1 MMTDR
6 IDVAN
11 TKRWVV
17 KIGSALLT
25 DNGRGLNHNAL
36 MNWAEQIATLR
47 EQGLEIVLVSSGS
60 VAEGM
65 NRLGWSVRPHSL
77 HELQAAAAVG
87 QMGLIQAYESC
98 FKQHKLH
105 SAQVLLSHDDLSNRN
120 RYLNARSTL
129 KTLLELGT
137 IPIVNENDTVATEE
151 IRFGDNDTL
160 AAMVANLI
168 EADLLVILTDQ
179 DGLYDCDPRGGTNAC
194 LIKQAS
200 ANDQKLET
208 YAGGAASDISR
219 GGMLT
224 KVLAAQKASRS
235 GTHTIIANGQLDQV
249 LLKLSQGED
258 IGTQLLAEKPVL
270 TARKRW
276 IANQLRVNGILQ
288 LDTGAEKIITTG
300 GKSLLAVGITKVTG
314 SFKRGDAVS
323 CHSADGKEIA
333 RGLVNYAADEC
344 RKLAGKASDQIEA
357 TLGYVDEQEIIHR
370 DNLIVM

>member
-1 MMTDR
+1 MTDR
-6 IDVAN
+6 NVASS
-11 TKRWVV
+11 KRWVV

-25 DNGRGLNHNAL
+25 DNGRGLNHDAL

-47 EQGLEIVLVSSGS
+47 EQGMEIVLVSSGS

-87 QMGLIQAYESC
+87 QMGLIQAYESF

-179 DGLYDCDPRGGTNAC
+179 DGLYDGDPRGNKKAT
-194 LIKQAS
+194 LVKQAS
-200 ANDQKLET
+200 ATDQKLET
-208 YAGGAASDISR
+208 YAGGAASEISR

-224 KVLAAQKASRS
+224 KVLAAQKAARS
-235 GTHTIIANGQLDQV
+235 GTHTIIANGRLDQV

-258 IGTQLLAEKPVL
+258 IGTKLLAEKPVL

-276 IANQLRVNGILQ
+276 IANQLRVNGVLQ
-288 LDTGAEKIITTG
+288 LDSGATEIILNG
-300 GKSLLAVGITKVTG
+300 GKSLLAVGITNVTG
-314 SFKRGDAVS
+314 NFKRGDAVS
-323 CHSADGKEIA
+323 CHSSDGKEIA

-344 RKLAGKASDQIEA
+344 RQLAGKASDQIEA
-357 TLGYVDEQEIIHR
+357 TLGYVDEREIIHR
-370 DNLIVM
+370 DNLIIM

>member
-1 MMTDR
+1 MTDGLD
-6 IDVAN
+6 IKN

-25 DNGRGLNHNAL
+25 DNGRGLNRDGL

-47 EQGLEIVLVSSGS
+47 EQGLDCVLVSSGS

-65 NRLGWSVRPHSL
+65 SRLGWSVRPRSL
-77 HELQAAAAVG
+77 HKLQAAAAVG

-98 FKQHKLH
+98 FKQHGLH

-129 KTLLELGT
+129 RTLLELGT

-160 AAMVANLI
+160 AAMVANLV

-179 DGLYDCDPRGGTNAC
+179 DGLFDGDPRGDAKTS
-194 LIKQAS
+194 LIKRAS
-200 ANDQKLET
+200 ANDPELEN
-208 YAGGAASDISR
+208 YAGSAASDISQ

-224 KVLAAQKASRS
+224 KVLAAQKAARS
-235 GTHTIIANGQLDQV
+235 GTHTIIANGRLNQV
-249 LLKLSQGED
+249 LLRLSQGEG

-276 IANQLRVNGILQ
+276 IANQLKANGILH
-288 LDTGAEKIITTG
+288 LDSGAVEIITNG
-300 GKSLLAVGITKVTG
+300 GKSLLAVGVTEVLG
-314 SFKRGDAVS
+314 EFKRGDVV
-323 CHSADGKEIA
+323 CCQTEDGREIA

-344 RKLAGKASDQIEA
+344 RQIAGKPSDQIES
-357 TLGYVDEQEIIHR
+357 TLGYVDEPELIHR
-370 DNLIVM
+370 DNLIVI